1 MSMDYFHLAI
11 PIIDALNSLM
21 NYSGLF
27 VFMQMSKEYQ
37 YMQRAFELAKK
48 GIGRVNPNP
57 LVGAVIVRGDKIIGE
72 GYHEFFGG
80 PHAEV
85 NAFRSATESAEGA
98 TMYVTLEPCSH
109 YGKTPPCAEA
119 IVKNKIAKVVIGML
133 DPNALVAG
141 KGVKLLEDNG
151 IEVEYG
157 YLCEELSQ
165 MNRVFLKFIQS
176 KLPYVVMKTAMTLDG
191 KIASKTGD
199 SRWVS
204 NEKSRAYVHQLRN
217 ELAGIM
223 VGVDTVIAD
232 DPILTTRLENE
243 EGRNPVRIVVD
254 SSARIPLESKI
265 LNTADQAKTI
275 VAVTE
280 KADSIKIAE
289 IQELGNAV
297 LIVKSSN
304 GKVDLTDLMVRLG
317 ENGIDGI
324 LLEGGAT
331 LNFSALEAGI
341 VDEVMSFIA
350 PKIIGGVN
358 SKSPV
363 GGEGIEF
370 MKNAIE
376 LENIKIDQLG
386 NDLMLTGKI
395 IRSW

>member
-1 MSMDYFHLAI
+1 
-11 PIIDALNSLM
+11 
-21 NYSGLF
+21 
-27 VFMQMSKEYQ
+27 MSKEYQ

-57 LVGAVIVRGDKIIGE
+57 LVGAVIVRDNKIIGE

-85 NAFRSATESAEGA
+85 NAFRSATESVEGA

-119 IVKNKIAKVVIGML
+119 IVKNRIGKVVIGML
-133 DPNALVAG
+133 DPNPLVAG

-165 MNRVFLKFIQS
+165 MNRVFLKFIQN
-176 KLPYVVMKTAMTLDG
+176 KIPYVVMKTAMTLDG
-191 KIASKTGD
+191 KIASETGD

-204 NEKSRAYVHQLRN
+204 NEKSRARVHQLRN

-223 VGVDTVIAD
+223 IGVDTVIAD
-232 DPILTTRLENE
+232 DPMLTTRLGKG

-265 LNTADQAKTI
+265 LNTGVQSKTI
-275 VAVTE
+275 VVVTD
-280 KADSIKIAE
+280 KADSVKIAQIE
-289 IQELGNAV
+289 DLGNSVIIA
-297 LIVKSSN
+297 KSRD
-304 GKVDLTDLMVRLG
+304 GRVDLADLMVKLG
-317 ENGIDGI
+317 SEGIDGI

-350 PKIIGGVN
+350 PKIIGGAN

-363 GGEGIEF
+363 GGEGIKF
-370 MKNAIE
+370 MKDAIE
-376 LENIKIDQLG
+376 LEHIKIDQLG

-395 IRSW
+395 KKVWQIVDAL

>member
-1 MSMDYFHLAI
+1 MAI

-57 LVGAVIVRGDKIIGE
+57 LVGAVIVRDDKIIGE

-85 NAFRSATESAEGA
+85 NAFRSAVESVDGA

-133 DPNALVAG
+133 DPNPLVAG

-165 MNRVFLKFIQS
+165 MNRVFLKFIQC
-176 KLPYVVMKTAMTLDG
+176 KLPYVLMKTAMTLDG

-204 NEKSRAYVHQLRN
+204 NEKSRTRVHHLRN

-265 LNTADQAKTI
+265 VNTADQAKTI
-275 VAVTE
+275 VVVTE
-280 KADSIKIAE
+280 KADSIKIAQ

-297 LIVKSSN
+297 LIVKSRN
-304 GKVDLTDLMVRLG
+304 GRVDLADLMVKLG
-317 ENGIDGI
+317 EAGIDGI

-331 LNFSALEAGI
+331 LNFAALEAGI
-341 VDEVMSFIA
+341 VDEVMFFIA
-350 PKIIGGVN
+350 PKIIGGA
-358 SKSPV
+358 KAKTPV
-363 GGEGIEF
+363 GGSGIEK
-370 MKNAIE
+370 MKDAIE
-376 LENIKIDQLG
+376 LDEVKIDQFG
-386 NDLMLTGKI
+386 NDLMLIGKI
-395 IRSW
+395 RK

>member
-1 MSMDYFHLAI
+1 
-11 PIIDALNSLM
+11 
-21 NYSGLF
+21 
-27 VFMQMSKEYQ
+27 MSKEYQ

-48 GIGRVNPNP
+48 GIGSVNPNP
-57 LVGAVIVRGDKIIGE
+57 LVGAVIVRDNEIIGE

-85 NAFRSATESAEGA
+85 NAFRSATESVEGA
-98 TMYVTLEPCSH
+98 TMFVTLEPCSH

-133 DPNALVAG
+133 DPNPLVAG

-157 YLCEELSQ
+157 YLCEELSYL
-165 MNRVFLKFIQS
+165 NRVFLKFIQN
-176 KLPYVVMKTAMTLDG
+176 KVPYVVLKTAMTLDG

-204 NEKSRAYVHQLRN
+204 NEMSRAHVHQIRN
-217 ELAGIM
+217 ELAGIL

-232 DPILTTRLENE
+232 DPMLTTRLKKG

-254 SSARIPLESKI
+254 STARIPLHSKI
-265 LNTADQAKTI
+265 VNTPSQAKTI

-280 KADSIKIAE
+280 KADSIKLKQIE
-289 IQELGNAV
+289 ELGNTV
-297 LIVKSSN
+297 LVTKSRN
-304 GKVDLTDLMVRLG
+304 GRVDLSDLMRQLG
-317 ENGIDGI
+317 VSGIDGI

-331 LNFSALEAGI
+331 LNFAALEAGI
-341 VDEVMSFIA
+341 VDEVISFIA
-350 PKIIGGVN
+350 PKIIGGAN

-363 GGEGIEF
+363 GGEGIEW
-370 MKNAIE
+370 MKDAIE
-376 LENIKIDQLG
+376 LESIKIEQLG
-386 NDLMLTGKI
+386 NDLLLTGKI
-395 IRSW
+395 KKNKCR

>member
-1 MSMDYFHLAI
+1 MAI

-57 LVGAVIVRGDKIIGE
+57 LVGAVIVRDNKIIGE
-72 GYHEFFGG
+72 GYHEYFGG

-85 NAFRSATESAEGA
+85 NAFLSATESVEGA
-98 TMYVTLEPCSH
+98 IMYVTLEPCSH

-133 DPNALVAG
+133 DPNPLVAG

-151 IEVEYG
+151 IEVEYD

-165 MNRVFLKFIQS
+165 MNRVFLKFIQNRI
-176 KLPYVVMKTAMTLDG
+176 PYVVMKTAMTLDG
-191 KIASKTGD
+191 KIASETGD

-204 NEKSRAYVHQLRN
+204 NEKSRARVHQLRN

-223 VGVDTVIAD
+223 IGVDTVIAD
-232 DPILTTRLENE
+232 DPMLTTRLEKG

-254 SSARIPLESKI
+254 STARIPLESKI
-265 LNTADQAKTI
+265 LNTGVQSKTI

-280 KADSIKIAE
+280 KADSLKISQ
-289 IQELGNAV
+289 IRDLGNIV
-297 LIVKSSN
+297 LVVKSRN
-304 GKVDLTDLMVRLG
+304 GRVDLADLMVKLG
-317 ENGIDGI
+317 SEGVDGI

-350 PKIIGGVN
+350 PKIIGGAN

-363 GGEGIEF
+363 GGEGIKF
-370 MKNAIE
+370 MKDAIE
-376 LENIKIDQLG
+376 LENIKIGQLG

-395 IRSW
+395 KKV

>member
-1 MSMDYFHLAI
+1 
-11 PIIDALNSLM
+11 
-21 NYSGLF
+21 
-27 VFMQMSKEYQ
+27 MQMSKEYQ

-57 LVGAVIVRGDKIIGE
+57 LVGAVIVRDDKIIGE

-85 NAFRSATESAEGA
+85 NAFRSATESVEGA

-133 DPNALVAG
+133 DPNPLVAG

-165 MNRVFLKFIQS
+165 MNCVFLKFIQN
-176 KLPYVVMKTAMTLDG
+176 KNPYVVMKTAMTLDG

-232 DPILTTRLENE
+232 DPILTTRLEKG

-265 LNTADQAKTI
+265 INTANLAKTI

-280 KADSIKIAE
+280 KADSVKIAQ
-289 IQELGNAV
+289 IKDLGNTV
-297 LIVKSSN
+297 LVVKSRN
-304 GKVDLTDLMVRLG
+304 GRVDLTDLMVKLG
-317 ENGIDGI
+317 GTGMDGI

-341 VDEVMSFIA
+341 VDEVVSFIA
-350 PKIIGGVN
+350 PKIIGGAN

-370 MKNAIE
+370 MKDAIE
-376 LENIKIDQLG
+376 LENIKINQLG
-386 NDLMLTGKI
+386 KDLMLTGKI
-395 IRSW
+395 IKK

>member
-1 MSMDYFHLAI
+1 MSMDNFRLAI

-27 VFMQMSKEYQ
+27 VFTQMSKEYQ

-57 LVGAVIVRGDKIIGE
+57 LVGAVIVRDDRIIGE

-85 NAFRSATESAEGA
+85 NAFRSSIESVEGA
-98 TMYVTLEPCSH
+98 AMYVTLEPCSH

-119 IVKNKIAKVVIGML
+119 IVKNKIVKVVIGML

-151 IEVEYG
+151 IVVEYG
-157 YLCEELSQ
+157 FLCEDLSH

-232 DPILTTRLENE
+232 DPILTTRLEKE

-280 KADSIKIAE
+280 KADSTKIAE
-289 IQELGNAV
+289 IQELGNTV
-297 LIVKSSN
+297 LIVKSRN
-304 GKVDLTDLMVRLG
+304 GRVDLTDLMVKLG
-317 ENGIDGI
+317 ECGIDGV

-350 PKIIGGVN
+350 PKIIGGFT

-363 GGEGIEF
+363 GGDGIEL
-370 MKNAIE
+370 MKDAIE
-376 LENIKIDQLG
+376 LDNMKIDQLG

-395 IRSW
+395 KK

>member
-1 MSMDYFHLAI
+1 
-11 PIIDALNSLM
+11 
-21 NYSGLF
+21 
-27 VFMQMSKEYQ
+27 MSKEYQ

-57 LVGAVIVRGDKIIGE
+57 LVGAVIVRDDKIIGE

-85 NAFRSATESAEGA
+85 NAFRSSTESVEGA

-133 DPNALVAG
+133 DPNTLVAG
-141 KGVKLLEDNG
+141 KGVKLLEENG

-157 YLCEELSQ
+157 FLCEELSH

-176 KLPYVVMKTAMTLDG
+176 KLPYVLMKTAMTLDG

-243 EGRNPVRIVVD
+243 EARNPVRIVVD
-254 SSARIPLESKI
+254 SNARIPLESKI
-265 LNTADQAKTI
+265 LNTANQAKTI

-280 KADSIKIAE
+280 KADSTKIAE

-297 LIVKSSN
+297 LIIKSRN
-304 GKVDLTDLMVRLG
+304 GRVDLSDLMVKLG
-317 ENGIDGI
+317 ETGVDGI

-341 VDEVMSFIA
+341 VDELMSFIA
-350 PKIIGGVN
+350 PKIIGGLT

-370 MKNAIE
+370 MKDAIE
-376 LENIKIDQLG
+376 LENMKIDQLG

-395 IRSW
+395 KKKLVNS

>member
-1 MSMDYFHLAI
+1 
-11 PIIDALNSLM
+11 M
-21 NYSGLF
+21 NCSGLF

-57 LVGAVIVRGDKIIGE
+57 LVGAVIVRDNKIIGE

-85 NAFRSATESAEGA
+85 NAFRSATESVEGA

-119 IVKNKIAKVVIGML
+119 IVKNRIGKVVIGML
-133 DPNALVAG
+133 DPNPLVAG

-165 MNRVFLKFIQS
+165 MNRVFLKFIQN
-176 KLPYVVMKTAMTLDG
+176 KIPYVVMKTAMTLDG
-191 KIASKTGD
+191 KIASETGD

-204 NEKSRAYVHQLRN
+204 NEKSRARVHHLRN

-223 VGVDTVIAD
+223 IGVDTVIAD
-232 DPILTTRLENE
+232 DPMLTTRLGKG

-265 LNTADQAKTI
+265 LNTGVQAKTI
-275 VAVTE
+275 VAVTD
-280 KADSIKIAE
+280 KADSVKIAQIE
-289 IQELGNAV
+289 DLGNSVIIA
-297 LIVKSSN
+297 KSRN
-304 GKVDLTDLMVRLG
+304 GRVDLADLMVKLG
-317 ENGIDGI
+317 SEGIDGI

-350 PKIIGGVN
+350 PKIIGGAN

-363 GGEGIEF
+363 GGEGIKF
-370 MKNAIE
+370 MKDAIE
-376 LENIKIDQLG
+376 LENIIIGQLG

-395 IRSW
+395 KKV

>member
-1 MSMDYFHLAI
+1 MAI

-57 LVGAVIVRGDKIIGE
+57 LVGAVIVRDNQIIGE

-85 NAFRSATESAEGA
+85 NAFRSATESVEGA

-119 IVKNKIAKVVIGML
+119 IVKNKIGKVVIGML
-133 DPNALVAG
+133 DPNPLVAG

-165 MNRVFLKFIQS
+165 MNRVFLKFIQN
-176 KLPYVVMKTAMTLDG
+176 KIPYVVMKTAMTLDG
-191 KIASKTGD
+191 KIASETGD

-204 NEKSRAYVHQLRN
+204 NEKSRARVHQLRN

-223 VGVDTVIAD
+223 IGVDTVIAD
-232 DPILTTRLENE
+232 DPMLTTRLGKG

-265 LNTADQAKTI
+265 LNTGVQAKTI
-275 VAVTE
+275 VAVTD
-280 KADSIKIAE
+280 KVDSVKIAQIE
-289 IQELGNAV
+289 DLGNSVIIA
-297 LIVKSSN
+297 KSKN
-304 GKVDLTDLMVRLG
+304 GRVDLADLMVKLG
-317 ENGIDGI
+317 SEGIDGI

-350 PKIIGGVN
+350 PKIIGGAN

-363 GGEGIEF
+363 GGEGIKF
-370 MKNAIE
+370 MKDAIE
-376 LENIKIDQLG
+376 LENIIIGQLG

-395 IRSW
+395 KKV

>member
-1 MSMDYFHLAI
+1 MSMDNFHLAI

-37 YMQRAFELAKK
+37 YMKRAFELARK

-57 LVGAVIVRGDKIIGE
+57 LVGAVIARNDKIIGE
-72 GYHEFFGG
+72 GYHEFYGG

-85 NAFRSATESAEGA
+85 NAFRSAVESVAGA

-133 DPNALVAG
+133 DPNPLVAG
-141 KGVKLLEDNG
+141 KGIKILEDNG
-151 IEVEYG
+151 IVVEYG
-157 YLCEELSQ
+157 YMCEELKQ
-165 MNRVFLKFIQS
+165 LNRVFLKFIQN
-176 KLPYVVMKTAMTLDG
+176 KLPYVLMKTAMTLDG

-204 NEKSRAYVHQLRN
+204 NEKSRARVHQLRN

-223 VGVDTVIAD
+223 VGVDTVLAD
-232 DPILTTRLENE
+232 DPMLSTRLKKGK
-243 EGRNPVRIVVD
+243 GRNPVRIVVD
-254 SSARIPLESKI
+254 STARIPLESKI
-265 LNTADQAKTI
+265 LNSSKEAKTI

-280 KADSIKIAE
+280 KADLIKLKQIE
-289 IQELGNAV
+289 ELGNV
-297 LIVKSSN
+297 VFRLKSRN
-304 GKVDLTDLMVRLG
+304 GRVDLNDLMVKLG
-317 ENGIDGI
+317 ETGIDGV

-331 LNFSALEAGI
+331 LNFSALKAGI

-350 PKIIGGVN
+350 PKIIGGTN

-363 GGEGIEF
+363 GGEGIDK

-386 NDLMLTGKI
+386 NDLMLIGKI
-395 IRSW
+395 RK